1 MRALSLALGFLTRLP
16 VPYVEVAP
24 GDLAR
29 AARLWP
35 VAGLVVALASL
46 GAQIAGAWTV
56 TPLVGAVAAVAAS
69 AMMSGGLHLDAWSDS
84 FDGLGVVGDR
94 ERRLSAMRDP
104 RAGSLGAAATALL
117 VVLKV
122 ALVLACA
129 ERGTA
134 LLALLAAPVL
144 ARAFA
149 VVDACVEPAATP
161 SGLYAA
167 LEAEVRARDAVVA
180 VLLGAVIAAAPLV
193 VVPQARAALAVSA
206 VTAWLLGG
214 IWARSWRARIGG
226 STGDILGAGIEVRE
240 VVMLAVLASRL
251 AG

>member
-1 MRALSLALGFLTRLP
+1 MRALVLALGFLTRLP
-16 VPYVEVAP
+16 VPYVDVAP

-29 AARLWP
+29 AARYWP
-35 VAGLVVALASL
+35 AAGLIVALAAL
-46 GAQIAGAWTV
+46 VAQTAGALMV
-56 TPLVGAVAAVAAS
+56 TPLVGAVTAVAAS
-69 AMMSGGLHLDAWSDS
+69 ALMSGGLHLDAWSDA

-94 ERRLSAMRDP
+94 ERRISAMRDP

-117 VVLKV
+117 MVLKV

-129 ERGTA
+129 ERGTS

-144 ARAFA
+144 ARALA
-149 VVDACVEPAATP
+149 VVDACTEPAATP

-180 VLLGAVIAAAPLV
+180 VVLASFISAAPLV
-193 VVPQARAALAVSA
+193 VVPQARTALAVSA
-206 VTAWLLGG
+206 VTSWLVGAV
-214 IWARSWRARIGG
+214 WARSWRARIGG
-226 STGDILGAGIEVRE
+226 STGDVLGAGIELRE
-240 VVMLAVLASRL
+240 AVVLAVLASRL

>member
-1 MRALSLALGFLTRLP
+1 MRALGLALGFLTRLP

-35 VAGLVVALASL
+35 VAGLMVALASL
-46 GAQIAGAWTV
+46 GAQLAGAWLV

-69 AMMSGGLHLDAWSDS
+69 ALLSGGLHLDAWSDS

-167 LEAEVRARDAVVA
+167 LEAEVRVRDALLAVVLA
-180 VLLGAVIAAAPLV
+180 AAIAAAPLV
-193 VVPQARAALAVSA
+193 VVPQARAALAMSA
-206 VTAWLLGG
+206 VTAWLLGA

-226 STGDILGAGIEVRE
+226 STGDVLGAGVELRE
-240 VVMLAVLASRL
+240 VVVLAVLASRL